1 MDTTDSEN
9 RILPLGSASYHCVF
23 HIVDTI

>member
-9 RILPLGSASYHCVF
+9 RILQLDYVSSHCAPDV
-23 HIVDTI
+23 

>member
-9 RILPLGSASYHCVF
+9 RILPLGSAS
-23 HIVDTI
+23 